1 MERRDIIKSLTIL
14 PFAGSFLPLESILA
28 APRGPLVPGP
38 NIYQSI
44 GVDPVINCVGTYTI
58 IGGSIER
65 PEVVAAMHAASGFF
79 VQYDELAFGIGRRLA
94 DLSGAEWG
102 MVSAGCAA
110 GIKHVTAA
118 CVAGGNPER
127 LIRIPDLSGFDKTE
141 VVIPRSSRNAYDHGI
156 RNIGVKIITVDT
168 IDELEKALNP
178 RTAMIYL
185 MAGDETLPGQP
196 FSLEAVAGIA
206 KQKNIPVLI
215 DAAAEDLTIPNVHL
229 QRGATIV
236 AYSGGKALCGP
247 QCAGLLLG
255 RKDILMSAWQASS
268 PHHGPGRDN
277 KVGKEEMLGMLA
289 AVEAWVA
296 RDHVEKMKTWH
307 SYLDTISRRV
317 SSINGV
323 KFTINEPEGLSN
335 HSPSLVISWDP
346 EKFNINGPEV
356 AEELAS
362 KQPRI
367 AVHSNYSDESGN
379 TSIIISSG
387 QMQPGND
394 KVVADRIVDVL
405 SQKNIKSKEMDT
417 PAANITG
424 RWDVDIEFY
433 SSKSQHAFF
442 IEQDGN
448 WILGSHKGDF
458 SMRDMVG
465 TLEGDQ
471 VKLSSADRHV
481 ADHIPFIFSGTVSGE
496 KMSGQIYMGEYIN
509 ARFTATRHIQKA
521 VHKPIRVPKGQPL
534 AT

>member
-14 PFAGSFLPLESILA
+14 PFAGSLLPLESILA
-28 APRGPLVPGP
+28 APRGPLVSGP

-58 IGGSIER
+58 IGGSLER
-65 PEVVAAMHAASGFF
+65 PEVVEAMHAASGFF
-79 VQYDELAFGIGRRLA
+79 VQYDELAFGVGRRLA
-94 DLSGAEWG
+94 DLTGAEWG
-102 MVSAGCAA
+102 MVSSGCAGA
-110 GIKHVTAA
+110 IKHVTAA
-118 CVAGGNPER
+118 CITGGNPEK

-156 RNIGVKIITVDT
+156 RNIGVEIITVDT
-168 IDELEKALNP
+168 LDELEKALNS

-185 MAGDETLPGQP
+185 MAGAETLPGQP
-196 FSLEAVAGIA
+196 FSLEAVSGIA
-206 KQKNIPVLI
+206 RQKNIPVLI
-215 DAAAEDLTIPNVHL
+215 DAAAEDLTIPNIHL

-236 AYSGGKALCGP
+236 AYSGGKAMCGP

-289 AVEAWVA
+289 AVESWVK

-307 SYLDTISRRV
+307 TYLDTISKRV
-317 SSINGV
+317 STINGV
-323 KFTINEPEGLSN
+323 NCIVREPEGLSN

-356 AEELAS
+356 SEELAT
-362 KQPRI
+362 KQQRI
-367 AVHSNYSDESGN
+367 AVHSNYSDEAGK
-379 TSIIISSG
+379 TSIIIASG
-387 QMQPGND
+387 QMQLGND
-394 KVVADRIVDVL
+394 KLVADRIFDIL
-405 SQKNIKSKEMDT
+405 SRKNTKSKEMSA

-433 SSKSQHAFF
+433 SSHSQHTFF

-448 WILGSHKGDF
+448 WIQGTHKGDF

-471 VKLSSADRHV
+471 VKLSSADHQI
-481 ADHIPFIFSGTVSGE
+481 ADNIPFIFSGTISGE

-509 ARFTATRHIQKA
+509 AKFTAIRHNQKA
-521 VHKPIRVPKGQPL
+521 VRKPIRVPKGQPL